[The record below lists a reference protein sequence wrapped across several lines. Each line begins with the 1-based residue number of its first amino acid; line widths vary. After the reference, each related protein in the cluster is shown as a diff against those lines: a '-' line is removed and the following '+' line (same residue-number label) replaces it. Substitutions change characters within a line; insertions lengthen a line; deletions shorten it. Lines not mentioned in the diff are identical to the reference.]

1 MGGAG
6 AAPYAYLAISVSDEE
21 VVVGEGEGTDV
32 TNGLVGLEV
41 GKLEEVKSL
50 QM

>member
-21 VVVGEGEGTDV
+21 VVFGEGEGTDV

-41 GKLEEVKSL
+41 GKLEEVRSL